1 MLLQLLTLHGRDTP
15 ATSPGERGQM
25 PATPLIAYSHVGKAF
40 DAGRLAAVDDVSLDV
55 REGEFLAIVGGSG
68 SGKTTLLRLA
78 NRLIEADKGRITV
91 EGLDVRAVNPVKL
104 RRRIGYV
111 FQSGS
116 LFPHLSVVDNIGITP
131 KLLGWSQAEILARVD
146 ELLELVRLDRTTHR
160 DRLPAELS
168 GGQRQRV
175 GVARALAA
183 RPRIVLMDEPFGAL
197 DPLTRDALGED
208 FRALHIKLGLTT
220 VMITHDM
227 AEALLLA
234 DRIAVMRSG
243 KLLSLGTPKE
253 LAQSRD
259 GYVAQLLNTPRRQAE
274 RLAAL
279 LPQDGAS

>member
-1 MLLQLLTLHGRDTP
+1 
-15 ATSPGERGQM
+15 
-25 PATPLIAYSHVGKAF
+25 
-40 DAGRLAAVDDVSLDV
+40 
-55 REGEFLAIVGGSG
+55 
-68 SGKTTLLRLA
+68 
-78 NRLIEADKGRITV
+78 
-91 EGLDVRAVNPVKL
+91 
-104 RRRIGYV
+104 
-111 FQSGS
+111 
-116 LFPHLSVVDNIGITP
+116 
-131 KLLGWSQAEILARVD
+131 
-146 ELLELVRLDRTTHR
+146 
-160 DRLPAELS
+160 
-168 GGQRQRV
+168 
-175 GVARALAA
+175 
-183 RPRIVLMDEPFGAL
+183 
-197 DPLTRDALGED
+197 LTRDALGED